1 MKYAIERRLLFPL
14 GKLVATPGALAVL
27 QKAGQSPVEFLSL
40 RVHGQWGDIP
50 EGDRQENDYSLEHGF
65 RLLSSVE

>member
-1 MKYAIERRLLFPL
+1 
-14 GKLVATPGALAVL
+14 LAAL

>member
-40 RVHGQWGDIP
+40 HVRGQWGDIP
-50 EGDRQENDYSLEHGF
+50 EEDR
-65 RLLSSVE
+65 